1 MTIID
6 HNHHHSQHQST
17 SLPRK
22 WTNRTGEFHRKRI
35 SLFVVAQCCVRSDAR
50 WAECGGLGLVGGRK
64 GGGAQ
69 HHERGMSWGR
79 GRRGSFAG
87 QRWGFKFLSL
97 IACRV
102 HGGMG
107 MQSWLKE
114 GGVGAEEATN
124 APSLFFSL
132 CADAKRARFSCIEVE
147 GKNMCCQKPLFTA
160 VLNPFSRKSPRSKSP
175 APTSPRDDH
184 IPL

>member
-1 MTIID
+1 M
-6 HNHHHSQHQST
+6 Q
-17 SLPRK
+17 
-22 WTNRTGEFHRKRI
+22 
-35 SLFVVAQCCVRSDAR
+35 
-50 WAECGGLGLVGGRK
+50 GGLSVVDWGWLEGGR

-114 GGVGAEEATN
+114 GRGGSGCRRGNQRPKPVFLSLRRREEG
-124 APSLFFSL
+124 SFLL
-132 CADAKRARFSCIEVE
+132 HR
-147 GKNMCCQKPLFTA
+147 G
-160 VLNPFSRKSPRSKSP
+160 
-175 APTSPRDDH
+175 
-184 IPL
+184 